1 MMTTK
6 KMRPYYCHRYDAR
19 QLAVRNKKNNT
30 ITHSAH
36 ASLYTRTIHGAQ
48 LPLNVVEDVQ

>member
-30 ITHSAH
+30 ITHSAQP
-36 ASLYTRTIHGAQ
+36 YTRTIHGAQ